1 MVINIEHRTKNKE
14 QSFGFTLVE
23 ILVVVGILGIIAVV
37 ASTIFFTTLRSS
49 GKTKVL
55 TTVKQN
61 GDYALSVMERL
72 IRDSEEVITNSDNK
86 VCESGMKEIKLKR
99 IDGTMVEFACLE
111 EGTANGRIASNSA
124 RLTSSEVKVDSCSF
138 DCSCPVAFPNCTS
151 QGTKFYPKTV
161 TIKFTLSQAGA
172 TVRPEEQAT
181 INFQTTVS
189 TRNY

>member
-1 MVINIEHRTKNKE
+1 MVNKNK
-14 QSFGFTLVE
+14 GFTLVE

-55 TTVKQN
+55 TKVKQN

-72 IRDSEEVITNSDNK
+72 IKDSQEVVTNTDNK
-86 VCESGMKEIKLKR
+86 ICESGMNYLKFKR
-99 IDGTMVEFACLE
+99 ADGNTIEFGCLE

-138 DCSCPVAFPNCTS
+138 DCSWL
-151 QGTKFYPKTV
+151 GTKFYPKTV
-161 TIKFTLSQAGA
+161 TIKFTLSQFGA

-181 INFQTTVS
+181 INFQTTIS

>member
-1 MVINIEHRTKNKE
+1 MKKE
-14 QSFGFTLVE
+14 KQVCFLKTQNRGFTLIE
-23 ILVVVGILGIIAVV
+23 ILVVVGILAIIAVI
-37 ASTIFFTTLRSS
+37 SSNMFFTVFKSS

-55 TTVKQN
+55 TKVKEN

-72 IRDSEEVITNSDNK
+72 IRDSEEVVTNTDNK
-86 VCESGMKEIKLKR
+86 ICESGMNYLKFKR
-99 IDGTMVEFACLE
+99 ADGSTIEFGCLE

-151 QGTKFYPKTV
+151 EGTKFYPKTI
-161 TIKFTLSQAGA
+161 TIKFILSQIGA
-172 TVRPEEQAT
+172 TVRPEEEAI
-181 INFQTTVS
+181 INFQTTVG

>member
-1 MVINIEHRTKNKE
+1 MKKSKGFTFEERKT
-14 QSFGFTLVE
+14 QRGFTLIE
-23 ILVVVGILGIIAVV
+23 ILVVVGILAIIAVI
-37 ASTIFFTTLRSS
+37 SSNMFFTVFKSS

-55 TTVKQN
+55 TKVKEN

-72 IRDSEEVITNSDNK
+72 IRDSQEVVINTDNK
-86 VCESGMKEIKLKR
+86 ICESGMNYLKFKR
-99 IDGTMVEFACLE
+99 TDGSTIEFGCLE

-138 DCSCPVAFPNCTS
+138 DCSCPVAYPNCTS
-151 QGTKFYPKTV
+151 EGTKFYPKTI
-161 TIKFTLSQAGA
+161 TIKFILSQIGA
-172 TVRPEEQAT
+172 TVRPEEEAI

>member
-1 MVINIEHRTKNKE
+1 MVNK
-14 QSFGFTLVE
+14 SRGFTLVE

-37 ASTIFFTTLRSS
+37 ASNVFFTTLRSS

-55 TTVKQN
+55 TKVKQN

-72 IRDSEEVITNSDNK
+72 IKDSQEVITNTDNK
-86 VCESGMKEIKLKR
+86 ICEQGMNYLKFKR
-99 IDGTMVEFACLE
+99 TDGGMVEFACLE

-124 RLTSSEVKVDSCSF
+124 RLTSSEVKVDTCVF
-138 DCSCPVAFPNCTS
+138 DCSCPAAFPNCTS

-161 TIKFTLSQAGA
+161 TIKFTLSQVGA